1 MIYCAN
7 PKLLD
12 EKVSDEVLL
21 SIQQVLESGE
31 YILGKQ
37 VSTFERDF
45 SAYISQNFGVGVN
58 SGTDALILSLRALNI
73 GPGDEV
79 ITVAH
84 TALATVSAIIACG
97 ATPVLV
103 DVDPLYFTINPI
115 DMEQAVTKRTKAVIP
130 VHIYGQ
136 AADMA
141 LILDIAKETGIH
153 VIEDCAQATGAEYN
167 GCKVGSMGTSGC
179 FSFYPTKNLGGIGDG
194 GMVVTNDVDFASNV
208 KSLRQYG
215 WDDQRD
221 ARSLGLNSRLD
232 ELQAAILNIKL
243 KYIER
248 DNQQRIK
255 LANLYDYNLKGS
267 GFKTP
272 KVRPGSS
279 HVYHLYVIQ
288 CQDRDAVMKK
298 MNSKGVFPGIHYP
311 NPIHFQSG
319 YKKFCKIPNAGL
331 PVTELLS
338 NTILSLPMYPGLD
351 ESKIKAISDCVVI

>member
-12 EKVSDEVLL
+12 EKLFDEVLL
-21 SIQQVLESGE
+21 SMQQVLESGE

-37 VSTFERDF
+37 VSTFESDF
-45 SAYISQNFGVGVN
+45 STYITQNFGIGLN

-103 DVDPLYFTINPI
+103 DVDPLYFTIDPI
-115 DMEQAVTKRTKAVIP
+115 DVEQAITKKTKAVIP

-136 AADMA
+136 AADMT
-141 LILDIAKETGIH
+141 LILNIAKETGIH

-194 GMVVTNDVDFASNV
+194 GMVVTNDLDFASKV

-232 ELQAAILNIKL
+232 ELQAAILNVKL

-248 DNQQRIK
+248 DNRLRSS
-255 LANLYDYNLKGS
+255 LAHLYDCQLKGCDI
-267 GFKTP
+267 KTP

-288 CQDRDAVMKK
+288 CEDRVAVQRR
-298 MNSKGVFPGIHYP
+298 MNSEGIFPGIHYP
-311 NPIHFQSG
+311 KPIHFQSG
-319 YKKFCKIPNAGL
+319 YKKFCKIPDKGL
-331 PVTELLS
+331 PITEALANS
-338 NTILSLPMYPGLD
+338 ILSLPMYPGLD
-351 ESKIKAISDCVVI
+351 ESKVKVISDCLVG